1 MSDQAELL
9 AAVGKALYGKQW
21 KSEMARNRNVRDKT
35 VDEWAMGVGPAIPAG
50 VWAELRAELDAL
62 RKHIVDDLLPQIPR

>member
-1 MSDQAELL
+1 MSDRAELF
-9 AAVGKALYGKQW
+9 ASVGKALYGRQW

-35 VDEWAMGVGPAIPAG
+35 VDEWAMGVGPAIPVG
-50 VWAELRAELDAL
+50 VWDELRAELDAL